1 MESIPFFLTIW
12 GQRVIEM
19 IANWQFGLVDVLDI
33 SVVAIVVYF
42 FLRLIRGTRAV
53 QMLIGVAIVVVT
65 YQLARAFGL
74 FTVEWMF
81 GHFFSAFMVI
91 LIVLF
96 QQEIRRALMR
106 VAVNPLASTGIATD
120 EMLEVLVE
128 SAFSLVHRGWGGLI
142 VIERDTGLRHLFESG
157 VEMDAPLRPDIT
169 QALFCPDA
177 PMHDGAMI
185 VCRDARGARVVAAR
199 VLLPLAQANAVDGNF
214 GTRHRAAVGLTEET
228 DALVLVVSEERGS
241 VHLVEEGQ
249 IGASMSSLELRETL
263 KQRLSSV
270 EAPSTQSDA
279 TQGDDSAAGKA

>member
-1 MESIPFFLTIW
+1 M
-12 GQRVIEM
+12 M
-19 IANWQFGLVDVLDI
+19 ANWQFGMIDVLDI
-33 SVVAIVVYF
+33 AVVAIVVYF

-65 YQLARAFGL
+65 YQLARSFGL

-91 LIVLF
+91 LVVLF

-106 VAVNPLASTGIATD
+106 VAVNPLASTGVATD
-120 EMLEVLVE
+120 EMLDGLVE

-157 VEMDAPLRPDIT
+157 VELDAPLRADMI

-177 PMHDGAMI
+177 PMHDGAVI
-185 VCRDARGARVVAAR
+185 VCRDARGGRVVASR
-199 VLLPLAQANAVDGNF
+199 VLLPLAQANAVPGDY
-214 GTRHRAAVGLTEET
+214 GTRHRAAVGLSEET
-228 DALVLVVSEERGS
+228 DALVVVISEERGQ

-249 IGASMSSLELRETL
+249 ISEPMSRKELFEAL
-263 KQRLSSV
+263 AQRLSSLA
-270 EAPSTQSDA
+270 APQSDL
-279 TQGDDSAAGKA
+279 QSGGKA